1 MEELEMNKI
10 AFVYP
15 GQGVQTVGM
24 GKDFYNQ
31 SEVSRAVYEKADEVL
46 DFHVSDICFLEN
58 EKINNTEYTQA
69 ALVTTY
75 IAMTEEI
82 KSRGIC
88 PDVAAGLSLGEYA
101 ALVTA
106 GGMTAEDSIWV
117 VRQRGILMN
126 RAVPQGEGTM
136 AAVLGM
142 TADEIDHV
150 ISGIE
155 DVSVANY
162 NCPGQIV
169 ITGKKQA
176 VYDAMKVLEEAGAR
190 RCVELNVSGPF
201 HSEFLKDAGKQLL
214 EKLEDILLQP
224 LTIPYVTNVT
234 GEYITNIDETKELLA
249 RQVYSPVRW
258 EQSVRNMIEDGVDTF
273 IEIGPGKTIA
283 GFLRKIDKTVS
294 CININNFEDL
304 KKLEEI

>member
-1 MEELEMNKI
+1 MSKI

-15 GQGVQTVGM
+15 GQGVQVVGM
-24 GKDFYNQ
+24 GKDFYEQ
-31 SEVSRAVYEKADEVL
+31 SEVSKAVYDKADEVL
-46 DFHVSDICFLEN
+46 DFNVCDICFQEN

-82 KSRGIC
+82 RKRGIC
-88 PDVAAGLSLGEYA
+88 PDVSAGLSLGEYA

-106 GGMTAEDSIWV
+106 GGMTAEDAIEV
-117 VRQRGILMN
+117 VRSRGILMN
-126 RAVPQGEGTM
+126 RAVPEGEGTM

-142 TADEIDHV
+142 TADEIDNV
-150 ISGIE
+150 IAGIE

-214 EKLEDILLQP
+214 EELENISLQT

-234 GEYITNIDETKELLA
+234 GEYITNIDKTKELLA
-249 RQVYSPVRW
+249 KQVYSPVRW

-283 GFLRKIDKTVS
+283 GFLRKIDKTIS
-294 CININNFEDL
+294 CINISNFEDF

>member
-1 MEELEMNKI
+1 MSKI

-15 GQGVQTVGM
+15 GQGVQIAGM
-24 GKDFYNQ
+24 GKDFYEQ
-31 SEVSRAVYEKADEVL
+31 SNISKAVYKKADEVL
-46 DFHVSDICFLEN
+46 DFNVSDICFQEN

-69 ALVTTY
+69 ALLTTY

-82 KSRGIC
+82 KNRKIY
-88 PDVAAGLSLGEYA
+88 PDVTAGLSLGEYS
-101 ALVTA
+101 ALVAA
-106 GGMTAEDSIWV
+106 GGMTAEDAIKL
-117 VRQRGILMN
+117 VRLRGIFMN

-142 TADEIDHV
+142 TADEIDSA
-150 ISGIE
+150 IDGIK

-176 VYDAMKVLEEAGAR
+176 VYDAMQVLEEAGAR

-201 HSEFLKDAGKQLL
+201 HSEFLLQAGVQLAEVL
-214 EKLEDILLQP
+214 EEVQLRP
-224 LTIPYVTNVT
+224 LAIPYVTNVT
-234 GEYITNIDETKELLA
+234 GEYVLNIEETKELLV

-283 GFLRKIDKTVS
+283 GFLRKIDKSVS
-294 CININNFEDL
+294 CINISKYEDL
-304 KKLEEI
+304 EKLEGIETC

>member
-1 MEELEMNKI
+1 MNKI

-24 GKDFYNQ
+24 GKDFYDQ
-31 SEVSRAVYEKADEVL
+31 SEVSRAVYDKANEVL
-46 DFHVSDICFLEN
+46 DFHVSDICFQEN

-106 GGMTAEDSIWV
+106 GGMTAEDAIWV

-142 TADEIDHV
+142 TADEIDNV
-150 ISGIE
+150 IAGIE

-190 RCVELNVSGPF
+190 RCLELNVSGPF
-201 HSEFLKDAGKQLL
+201 HSEFLKDAGKQ
-214 EKLEDILLQP
+214 
-224 LTIPYVTNVT
+224 
-234 GEYITNIDETKELLA
+234 
-249 RQVYSPVRW
+249 RS
-258 EQSVRNMIEDGVDTF
+258 
-273 IEIGPGKTIA
+273 
-283 GFLRKIDKTVS
+283 
-294 CININNFEDL
+294 
-304 KKLEEI
+304 EEAHV

>member
-1 MEELEMNKI
+1 MSKI

-24 GKDFYNQ
+24 GKDFYEQ
-31 SEVSRAVYEKADEVL
+31 SAVSKAVYDKADEVL
-46 DFHVSDICFLEN
+46 DFNVSDICFQEN

-82 KSRGIC
+82 KSRNIS
-88 PDVAAGLSLGEYA
+88 PDVTAGLSLGEYA

-106 GGMTAEDSIWV
+106 DGMTAEDAIRV
-117 VRQRGILMN
+117 VRQRGIFMN
-126 RAVPQGEGTM
+126 RAVPEGEGTM

-142 TADEIDHV
+142 TAGEIDCV
-150 ISGIE
+150 IDGIE

-201 HSEFLKDAGKQLL
+201 HSEFLTEAGEQLA
-214 EKLEDILLQP
+214 EVLEDVQLQS
-224 LTIPYVTNVT
+224 LAIPYVTNVT
-234 GEYITNIDETKELLA
+234 GEYVSDIQETKELLA
-249 RQVYSPVRW
+249 RQVSSPVRW
-258 EQSVRNMIEDGVDTF
+258 EQSVHNMIEDGVDTF

-283 GFLRKIDKTVS
+283 GFLRKIDKTIS
-294 CININNFEDL
+294 CINISKYEDL
-304 KKLEEI
+304 EKLEGIEKC

>member
-1 MEELEMNKI
+1 MNKI

-24 GKDFYNQ
+24 GKDFYDQ
-31 SEVSRAVYEKADEVL
+31 SEVSRAVYDKANEVL
-46 DFHVSDICFLEN
+46 DFHVSDICFQEN
-58 EKINNTEYTQA
+58 EKINNTEYTQV

-106 GGMTAEDSIWV
+106 GGMTAEDAIWV

-142 TADEIDHV
+142 TADEIDNV
-150 ISGIE
+150 IAGIE

-190 RCVELNVSGPF
+190 RCLELNVSGPF
-201 HSEFLKDAGKQLL
+201 HSEFLKDAGKQLS
-214 EKLEDILLQP
+214 EKLEDISLQP

-294 CININNFEDL
+294 CININNFEDF

>member
-1 MEELEMNKI
+1 MSKV

-24 GKDFYNQ
+24 GKDFYEL
-31 SEVSRAVYEKADEVL
+31 SEVSKAVYQKADTVL
-46 DFHVSDICFLEN
+46 DFTIQDICFQEN

-82 KSRGIC
+82 KCRGIC
-88 PDVAAGLSLGEYA
+88 PDVTAGLSLGEYA
-101 ALVTA
+101 ALVAA
-106 GGMTAEDSIWV
+106 GGMTAEDAIKV

-126 RAVPQGEGTM
+126 RAVPDSEGTM

-142 TADEIDHV
+142 TGEEIDNV
-150 ISGIE
+150 IAGLE
-155 DVSVANY
+155 DVFVANY

-176 VYDAMKVLEEAGAR
+176 VYNAMKILEEAGAR

-201 HSEFLKDAGKQLL
+201 HSEFLKEAGVQLA
-214 EKLEDILLQP
+214 KVLEDVSLQP
-224 LTIPYVTNVT
+224 LVIPYVTNVT
-234 GEYITNIDETKELLA
+234 GEYVSDIEDTKELLEK
-249 RQVYSPVRW
+249 QVYSSVRW
-258 EQSVRNMIEDGVDTF
+258 EQSVRNMITEGVDTF

-283 GFLRKIDKTVS
+283 GFLKKIDKTVT
-294 CININNFEDL
+294 CININKFEDL
-304 KKLEEI
+304 EKLEGIKTC

>member
-1 MEELEMNKI
+1 MSKV

-24 GKDFYNQ
+24 GKDFYEL
-31 SEVSRAVYEKADEVL
+31 SEVSKTVYQKADTVL
-46 DFHVSDICFLEN
+46 DFSIQDICFQEN

-82 KSRGIC
+82 KCRGIC
-88 PDVAAGLSLGEYA
+88 PDVTAGLSLGEYA
-101 ALVTA
+101 ALVAA
-106 GGMTAEDSIWV
+106 GGMTAEDAIKV

-126 RAVPQGEGTM
+126 RAVPDGEGTM

-142 TADEIDHV
+142 TGEEIDNV
-150 ISGIE
+150 IAGLE
-155 DVSVANY
+155 DVFVANY

-176 VYDAMKVLEEAGAR
+176 VYNAMKILEEAGAR

-201 HSEFLKDAGKQLL
+201 HSEFLKEAGVQLA
-214 EKLEDILLQP
+214 KVLEDVSLQP
-224 LTIPYVTNVT
+224 LVIPYVTNVT
-234 GEYITNIDETKELLA
+234 GEYVSDIEDTKELLEK
-249 RQVYSPVRW
+249 QVYSSVRW
-258 EQSVRNMIEDGVDTF
+258 EQSVRNMIKEGVDTF

-283 GFLRKIDKTVS
+283 GFLKKIDKTVT
-294 CININNFEDL
+294 CININKFEDL
-304 KKLEEI
+304 EKLEGIKTC

>member
-1 MEELEMNKI
+1 MSKV

-24 GKDFYNQ
+24 GKDFYEL
-31 SEVSRAVYEKADEVL
+31 SEVSKTVYQKADTVL
-46 DFHVSDICFLEN
+46 DFSIQDICFQEN

-82 KSRGIC
+82 KCRGIC
-88 PDVAAGLSLGEYA
+88 PDVTAGLSLGEYA
-101 ALVTA
+101 ALVAA
-106 GGMTAEDSIWV
+106 GGMTAEDAIKV

-126 RAVPQGEGTM
+126 RAVPDGEGTM

-142 TADEIDHV
+142 TGEEIDNV
-150 ISGIE
+150 IAGLE
-155 DVSVANY
+155 DVFVANY

-176 VYDAMKVLEEAGAR
+176 VYNAMKILEEAGAR

-201 HSEFLKDAGKQLL
+201 HSEFLKEAGVQLA
-214 EKLEDILLQP
+214 KVLEDVSLQP
-224 LTIPYVTNVT
+224 LVIPYVTNVT
-234 GEYITNIDETKELLA
+234 GEYVSDIEDTKELLEK
-249 RQVYSPVRW
+249 QVYSSVRW
-258 EQSVRNMIEDGVDTF
+258 EQSVRNIIKEGVDTF

-283 GFLRKIDKTVS
+283 GFLKKIDKTVT
-294 CININNFEDL
+294 CININKFEDL
-304 KKLEEI
+304 EKLEGIKTC